1 MAKRI
6 ETLIGRLLS
15 AFGMIAGALLL
26 LIAIIITVDVTK
38 RWFTGKPILGVFEGV
53 ELLMVAVTML
63 VLGMVEW
70 QHRQLNVD
78 VFSHRARGRMALFL
92 VVLDK
97 ALALLFIG
105 ILVTMSAG
113 EWKKA
118 YSGWFLRRG
127 MVEIPIVYPMGL
139 IVIGAVLTF
148 IAAAWGLG
156 KALLCMVTGGAYE
169 VPDRDM
175 TIGGREAGTAGGT
188 SS

>member
-6 ETLIGRLLS
+6 EKLIGRLLS
-15 AFGMIAGALLL
+15 AFGMIAGGLLL
-26 LIAIIITVDVTK
+26 LIAVIITVDVTK

-78 VFSHRARGRMALFL
+78 VFSHRARGRSALFL

-97 ALALLFIG
+97 ALTLLFIG
-105 ILVTMSAG
+105 VLVTMSAG
-113 EWKKA
+113 EWLKA

-139 IVIGAVLTF
+139 IVTGAVLTF
-148 IAAAWGLG
+148 VAAAWGLG
-156 KALLCMVTGGAYE
+156 KAIWCLVSGAPYE
-169 VPDRDM
+169 VPDRGIS
-175 TIGGREAGTAGGT
+175 IGGREPGTAGG